1 MGQLVQCCDT
11 ESILKDQNKNMLY
24 DTRVKKKMDNAKI
37 VLYMHELSQPC
48 RAVKSLLEAGHVIY
62 K

>member
-37 VLYMHELSQPC
+37 VLYMHELS
-48 RAVKSLLEAGHVIY
+48 
-62 K
+62 